1 MTSILS
7 SSHEIGN
14 TGYNALLLK
23 QPLAHGAAAQISN
36 SIIAA
41 ADHGAAESVLSYVK
55 KSWFDTF
62 LV

>member
-23 QPLAHGAAAQISN
+23 QPLAHDAAAQISN

-41 ADHGAAESVLSYVK
+41 ADHRTEESELSCVK
-55 KSWFDTF
+55 K